1 MKKGLL
7 AYTMYG
13 HTGEISSVA
22 FTKKGDYF
30 ATGGTD
36 SNIFIWKSAF
46 CKPYGEEI
54 KSEGVCESG
63 HRKDSRTELRYKYA
77 REIVGHS
84 C

>member
-13 HTGEISSVA
+13 HTGEINSVV

-30 ATGGTD
+30 ATGGSD

-63 HRKDSRTELRYKYA
+63 HRKDGRT
-77 REIVGHS
+77 
-84 C
+84 